1 MQLYKPPNTIPIFD
15 SQNCCFQSTAVFA
28 FPMSGFNASMAAS
41 NELLFGR
48 AKFWEL
54 REYVMTYGVLSK
66 KSNNS
71 MSYWAWG

>member
-1 MQLYKPPNTIPIFD
+1 MQLYKPPIPFLFLI
-15 SQNCCFQSTAVFA
+15 SKTAVFRVQST
-28 FPMSGFNASMAAS
+28 MSGFNASMAAS